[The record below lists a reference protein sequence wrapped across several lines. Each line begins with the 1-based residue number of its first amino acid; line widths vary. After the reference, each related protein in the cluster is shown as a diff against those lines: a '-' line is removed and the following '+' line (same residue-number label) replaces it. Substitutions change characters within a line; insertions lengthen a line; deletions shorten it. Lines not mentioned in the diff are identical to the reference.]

1 MSELVRNWWLFLITG
16 ILFLFTGVW
25 VLLTPLASYI
35 TLSVLFGIIFF
46 LAGITKIYFSIS
58 NKDFINGWGWYLT
71 IGIIDFLLGILLVLH
86 PEISMV
92 TLPFLM
98 SFWLMFKGTTLIGI
112 ALDIKKF
119 NIPNWWILLTGGI
132 LTTLFAFFILF
143 NPLIGVF
150 TIVIWT
156 GLSFLTAGL
165 INTILSFK
173 IKKLK
178 NYIVE

>member
-16 ILFLFTGVW
+16 LLFLITGVW
-25 VLLTPLASYI
+25 VLLTPLESYI
-35 TLSVLFGIIFF
+35 TLSVLFGVIFF
-46 LAGITKIYFSIS
+46 VAGLTKIVFSVS
-58 NKDFINGWGWYLT
+58 NKNYISGWGWYLG
-71 IGIIDFLLGILLVLH
+71 IGIIDFLLGILLILH

-98 SFWLMFKGTTLIGI
+98 SIWLMLKGTTLIGI
-112 ALDIKKF
+112 AIDIKQF
-119 NIPNWWILLTGGI
+119 NIPNWWVLLTGGI
-132 LTTLFAFFILF
+132 LTTVFAFFILF

-156 GLSFLTAGL
+156 GLAFLTAGL
-165 INTILSFK
+165 INTMLSFK

-178 NYIVE
+178 TFMEL